1 MRPTPWLTAA
11 ALVLAA
17 CGGGGDST
25 GPSTRSLA
33 GGWQGSTGGVTIALT
48 LTSTNGTVSGDGS
61 MTSVAAA
68 IAVVVTGTY
77 ADPAVSL
84 TLVAQG
90 YQPLSFTGTRAG
102 GQITGTL
109 NGSGFNSVPITL
121 YKN

>member
-1 MRPTPWLTAA
+1 MRPTLWLTSA

-48 LTSTNGTVSGDGS
+48 L
-61 MTSVAAA
+61 
-68 IAVVVTGTY
+68 
-77 ADPAVSL
+77 
-84 TLVAQG
+84 VAQG
-90 YQPLSFTGTRAG
+90 YQPRSLTGTRAG
-102 GQITGTL
+102 GQISGTL